1 MPDRSNGAGATGVE
15 CSKEYWADE
24 GVRIMKRALFALLI
38 AGATPVP
45 VFAQST
51 PAPRN
56 TVNDFWPSGQN
67 GEGRF
72 RIFFSPHAR
81 ADTYLL
87 DTQTGKVWQLTQF
100 TGLNGE
106 PTAWVPM
113 SRLENSEDQAA
124 FVRAHG
130 GKRSPEIPK

>member
-1 MPDRSNGAGATGVE
+1 
-15 CSKEYWADE
+15 
-24 GVRIMKRALFALLI
+24 MKRALFALLI
-38 AGATPVP
+38 AGATPLP
-45 VFAQST
+45 AFAQAA
-51 PAPRN
+51 PAPSK
-56 TVNDFWPSGQN
+56 TVSDFWPSGQN

-81 ADTYLL
+81 SDTYLV

-106 PTAWVPM
+106 PTAWSPM
-113 SRLENSEDQAA
+113 SRFDNSEDQAA

-130 GKRSPEIPK
+130 AKRSPEIHK